1 MKKVVI
7 NEIKESSFQITLTY
21 TVDSRSDWLSVFDL
35 SVLVSVTKET
45 CWSRRETLLGTI
57 KGMKPK
63 EAHTTEGEKSR
74 REEEYFVVFLRRA
87 CIVGIE

>member
-21 TVDSRSDWLSVFDL
+21 TVDSRFDRLSVFNL
-35 SVLVSVTKET
+35 SILVSVAKET
-45 CWSRRETLLGTI
+45 RWSRRETLLGTI
-57 KGMKPK
+57 KGMKPRGT
-63 EAHTTEGEKSR
+63 HTTEGGKSR
-74 REEEYFVVFLRRA
+74 REEESFVVFLRRA